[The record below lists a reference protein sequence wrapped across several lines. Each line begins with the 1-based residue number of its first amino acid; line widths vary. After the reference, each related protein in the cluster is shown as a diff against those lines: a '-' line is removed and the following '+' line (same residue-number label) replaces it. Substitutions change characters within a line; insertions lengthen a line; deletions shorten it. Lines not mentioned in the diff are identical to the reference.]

1 MKSLMMTMDTQTN
14 DWRYTPERMKLREEC
29 LNILM
34 LKYGSVRVDQVSYST
49 QDIYECADEWISQ
62 GNQISHGIV
71 AYFNAYFINGR
82 K

>member
-1 MKSLMMTMDTQTN
+1 MFGHSHAKIWGVQID
-14 DWRYTPERMKLREEC
+14 K
-29 LNILM
+29 
-34 LKYGSVRVDQVSYST
+34 VAYST
-49 QDIYECADEWISQ
+49 QDIYECADEWVSQ

>member
-1 MKSLMMTMDTQTN
+1 
-14 DWRYTPERMKLREEC
+14 MKLRQEC
-29 LNILM
+29 LNILFQ
-34 LKYGSVRVDQVSYST
+34 KYGSEKIDQVSYST